1 MPRRTIQW
9 LTIFSALLIIGVV
22 ITQIYWVKQTLDLRH
37 RQFNENAHVALQEVA
52 SKLAH
57 VSGVMQTTNP
67 VEQLST
73 EYFLVNTNAT
83 TQPELLELFIK
94 DSFQKHNLITD
105 FEVGIY
111 DCTTNR
117 MRYGMSLSTKNND
130 KAPTATS
137 TWVKTDKYPYYFGV
151 RFPEQVT
158 LFTGSMNGAIWSS
171 VLVLVAVSFF
181 AYALFIILRQK
192 QLSEV
197 QRDFVNNMTHEL
209 QTPISTIRIAAD
221 VLNTTGI
228 VKQPERHS
236 RYVRIVQEE
245 ILRLQGQVEMVL
257 SMAKA
262 ESNALILKRETID
275 THEVIKSLLLPFEEK
290 IDFVTEASN
299 SIIDADPFHFRCMIT
314 NLIDNALKYSDNIRK
329 VKVMTANKNGT
340 LVVSVQDQGIGIA
353 PEYQKKIFNQFFRI
367 SSGDV
372 HDVKGFGIGLS
383 YVKQIVRAHGWHLDL
398 DSALGKGSTFKITI
412 PQNKENTQRPSQA

>member
-1 MPRRTIQW
+1 MSRRTIQL

-37 RQFNENAHVALQEVA
+37 RQFNQNAHVALQDVA
-52 SKLAH
+52 GKLAH

-83 TQPELLELFIK
+83 TQPDLLELFIK

-117 MRYGMSLSTKNND
+117 MRYGMSLSTKNNE
-130 KAPTATS
+130 KSPTATS
-137 TWVKTDKYPYYFGV
+137 NWVKTDKYPYYFGV
-151 RFPEQVT
+151 RFPEQET
-158 LFTGSMNGAIWSS
+158 YFAGSMTGAIWSS

-221 VLNTTGI
+221 VLNSESI
-228 VKQPERHS
+228 IKQPERHS

-262 ESNALILKRETID
+262 ERNALILKEETID
-275 THEVIKSLLLPFEEK
+275 AHEVIQSLLLPFDDK
-290 IDFVTEASN
+290 IQFISDAANGV
-299 SIIDADPFHFRCMIT
+299 IRADPFHFRCMIT
-314 NLIDNALKYSDNIRK
+314 NLIDNALKYSDDAPK
-329 VKVMTANKNGT
+329 VIVKTSNKNGN
-340 LVVSVQDQGIGIA
+340 LLVSVQDQGIGIA

-372 HDVKGFGIGLS
+372 HNVKGFGIGLS
-383 YVKQIVRAHGWHLDL
+383 YVKQIVRAHGWLLEL

-412 PQNKENTQRPSQA
+412 PQGKGTAG

>member
-37 RQFNENAHVALQEVA
+37 RQFNENAHVALQDVA

-130 KAPTATS
+130 KAPTATT

-158 LFTGSMNGAIWSS
+158 FFTGSMNGAIWSS

-181 AYALFIILRQK
+181 AYALFVILRQK

-221 VLNTTGI
+221 VLNTEGI

-236 RYVRIVQEE
+236 RYVRIVKDE

-262 ESNALILKRETID
+262 ESNALILKEEVLNA
-275 THEVIKSLLLPFEEK
+275 HEVIESLLLPFDNK
-290 IDFVTEASN
+290 IQFIPGASN
-299 SIIDADPFHFRCMIT
+299 GIIRADPFHFRCMVT
-314 NLIDNALKYSDNIRK
+314 NLIDNALKYSDDVPK
-329 VKVMTANKNGT
+329 VFVRTSNKNGS
-340 LVVSVQDQGIGIA
+340 LLVSVQDQGIGIA

-383 YVKQIVRAHGWHLDL
+383 YVKQIVRAHGWLLEL

-412 PQNKENTQRPSQA
+412 PQRQG

>member
-1 MPRRTIQW
+1 MSRRTIQS
-9 LTIFSALLIIGVV
+9 LTVFSALLIISVV
-22 ITQIYWVKQTLDLRH
+22 FTQIYWVKQALDLRH
-37 RQFNENAHVALQEVA
+37 RQFNQNAHIALQDVA
-52 SKLAH
+52 GKLAK
-57 VSGVMQTTNP
+57 VNGVMQTTNP
-67 VEQLST
+67 VEQLSP

-83 TQPELLELFIK
+83 TQPDLLELFIK

-117 MRYGMSLSTKNND
+117 MRFGMSLSTKNND
-130 KAPTATS
+130 KSPTLT
-137 TWVKTDKYPYYFGV
+137 TNWVKTDKYPYYFGV
-151 RFPEQVT
+151 RFPEQET
-158 LFTGSMNGAIWSS
+158 YFAGSMSGAIWSS

-181 AYALFIILRQK
+181 AYALFVILRQK

-221 VLNTTGI
+221 VLNSESI
-228 VKQPERHS
+228 LNQPVRYK

-262 ESNALILKRETID
+262 ERNALILKEEVINADEVIESLLMPFDDKIQFLRETGNP
-275 THEVIKSLLLPFEEK
+275 VIK
-290 IDFVTEASN
+290 
-299 SIIDADPFHFRCMIT
+299 ADPFHFRCMIT
-314 NLIDNALKYSDNIRK
+314 NLIDNALKYSDDVPK
-329 VKVMTANKNGT
+329 VIVTTQNRNDN
-340 LVVSVQDQGIGIA
+340 LIISVQDQGIGIA

-367 SSGDV
+367 PYGDV
-372 HDVKGFGIGLS
+372 HNVKGFGIGLS
-383 YVKQIVRAHGWHLDL
+383 YVKQIVRAHHWLL
-398 DSALGKGSTFKITI
+398 ELQSELGKGSTFKITI
-412 PQNKENTQRPSQA
+412 PQNKSRS